1 MRVYTVHLRRP
12 GPDEDLVFVREG
24 FNVWAFVFCLLWA
37 LWNRLWLFG
46 ALAFG
51 SRLAL
56 VWTAHWVGLNAAG
69 EGALVL
75 AHALAVGYLANDMRR
90 RRLDSLGYR
99 NMGAVAAPDLDGAA
113 ARFLDGHP
121 MVAAQMNA
129 AQMST
134 EGRA

>member
-12 GPDEDLVFVREG
+12 GPDEDFVLVREG

-56 VWTAHWVGLNAAG
+56 AWLAHWAGLNPAG
-69 EGALVL
+69 EGALLL
-75 AHALAVGYLANDMRR
+75 AHALIVGYLANDMKR
-90 RRLDSLGYR
+90 RRLDRLGYR
-99 NMGAVAAPDLDGAA
+99 DMGVVAADDLDAA
-113 ARFLDGHP
+113 SARFLDGHP
-121 MVAAQMNA
+121 LLAAQFNT
-129 AQMST
+129 AQFNT
-134 EGRA
+134 EGRS